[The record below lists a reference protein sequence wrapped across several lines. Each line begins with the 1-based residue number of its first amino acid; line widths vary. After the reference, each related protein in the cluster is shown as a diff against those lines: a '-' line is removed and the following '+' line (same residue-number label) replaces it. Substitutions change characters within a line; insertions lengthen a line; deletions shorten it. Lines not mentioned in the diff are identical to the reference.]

1 MRVVSHEPRWVAP
14 GHTKG
19 IQATVRALWP
29 GWRSP
34 DRSADPRPRPCR
46 TVPGASPRSAPL
58 PPPRCSRRTAQPH
71 WAGIEGR
78 DKRGVATRRD
88 DERVGRGGTSGRGA
102 VRAGATS
109 GVYGHAGGFRGRV
122 GRWGR
127 TPPCRRAGDGPGA
140 GAGRGSRRGPRRPR
154 GPRSRPGVLGAARAP
169 GRRGAR
175 GGGIVARWATVRPMG
190 RLSCSLLSYGQRG
203 APSPGGGDGR

>member
-1 MRVVSHEPRWVAP
+1 MMSVVSHEPRRAAP

-19 IQATVRALWP
+19 VQAMARVLWP
-29 GWRSP
+29 WWGSP
-34 DRSADPRPRPCR
+34 DRTVDPRPRLC
-46 TVPGASPRSAPL
+46 
-58 PPPRCSRRTAQPH
+58 RTAQPH
-71 WAGIEGR
+71 WAGLEGR
-78 DKRGVATRRD
+78 DQKGVATRRD
-88 DERVGRGGTSGRGA
+88 DAGVGRGGASDRGA

-109 GVYGHAGGFRGRV
+109 GVSGHAGGFRGRV

-140 GAGRGSRRGPRRPR
+140 GAGRGLRRGPRWAV

-175 GGGIVARWATVRPMG
+175 GGRDCGKMG
-190 RLSCSLLSYGQRG
+190 NRAANGK
-203 APSPGGGDGR
+203 A